1 MEDEL
6 LNKIIFGK
14 YKIIYEI
21 GKGQFSSV
29 FSSRNIINQN
39 YVALKIQEKSKKI
52 ESLKK
57 EAYYLFQLKGGEGI
71 PKIISFG
78 YSGKYEILIEQLLGK
93 SLLDLFKGNNNKKSR
108 LKDMIMVSIQLIE
121 RIQFIHSKYLL
132 HLDIKPNNFLI
143 GNPDSSLIYVI
154 DFGFAKKYRS
164 SRTGKHAQY
173 SKKSYFNGNLKY
185 SSVRTMNGIEP
196 SRRDDLESL
205 GYMLIY
211 LYNLKLPWNNLCAND
226 QNDLAQKI
234 YEFKKDIS
242 LDSLCQDTPKEIKE
256 YMKYVKSLKF
266 EEEPN
271 YEYLKN
277 IFLKMLQKYENQN
290 YFHFSWVNE
299 LLIKKVDYFSSNK
312 SSKRRRVSPFIKLIE
327 NKKSNSVFDIN
338 IDRISIKDKSKN
350 IEDKDKEHLKIKKNE
365 NLTTNNGKGLSDNSR
380 YNIKENRNFKNI
392 IINDEI
398 NTNKNNEKMRRR
410 IDFNLI
416 DKKFKKKDIF
426 FKNFITEHTSMKNSF
441 LENPNIYYKKKLSYI
456 NNLKNNSNISSGKKN
471 YKSNKNYK
479 NINYNFVI
487 KPYISNKTINIFS
500 NNQNKEKIYFYNRKM
515 NHNILSKKKIN
526 KFNSTNNINKY
537 KKLQTKI
544 IYKKVNKTNNNIN
557 LYKYNKFFYSRN
569 LKNLENL
576 QKNFFSS
583 NINYKRRFCNKVEI
597 NDL

>member
-1 MEDEL
+1 
-6 LNKIIFGK
+6 
-14 YKIIYEI
+14 
-21 GKGQFSSV
+21 
-29 FSSRNIINQN
+29 
-39 YVALKIQEKSKKI
+39 
-52 ESLKK
+52 
-57 EAYYLFQLKGGEGI
+57 
-71 PKIISFG
+71 
-78 YSGKYEILIEQLLGK
+78 
-93 SLLDLFKGNNNKKSR
+93 
-108 LKDMIMVSIQLIE
+108 MIMVSIQLIE

-211 LYNLKLPWNNLCAND
+211 LYNLKLPWNNICAND

-327 NKKSNSVFDIN
+327 NKKSNSDFDIN
-338 IDRISIKDKSKN
+338 INKISIA
-350 IEDKDKEHLKIKKNE
+350 L
-365 NLTTNNGKGLSDNSR
+365 
-380 YNIKENRNFKNI
+380 
-392 IINDEI
+392 
-398 NTNKNNEKMRRR
+398 
-410 IDFNLI
+410 
-416 DKKFKKKDIF
+416 
-426 FKNFITEHTSMKNSF
+426 
-441 LENPNIYYKKKLSYI
+441 
-456 NNLKNNSNISSGKKN
+456 
-471 YKSNKNYK
+471 
-479 NINYNFVI
+479 FV
-487 KPYISNKTINIFS
+487 
-500 NNQNKEKIYFYNRKM
+500 
-515 NHNILSKKKIN
+515 
-526 KFNSTNNINKY
+526 
-537 KKLQTKI
+537 
-544 IYKKVNKTNNNIN
+544 
-557 LYKYNKFFYSRN
+557 
-569 LKNLENL
+569 
-576 QKNFFSS
+576 FSS
-583 NINYKRRFCNKVEI
+583 SW
-597 NDL
+597 

>member
-1 MEDEL
+1 M
-6 LNKIIFGK
+6 
-14 YKIIYEI
+14 
-21 GKGQFSSV
+21 
-29 FSSRNIINQN
+29 
-39 YVALKIQEKSKKI
+39 KIQEKSKKI
-52 ESLKK
+52 ESLEK

-327 NKKSNSVFDIN
+327 NRKSNSVYDIN

-350 IEDKDKEHLKIKKNE
+350 TEDKDKEHLKIKKNE

-410 IDFNLI
+410 IDFNLN

-456 NNLKNNSNISSGKKN
+456 NNLKDNSNISSGK
-471 YKSNKNYK
+471 
-479 NINYNFVI
+479 
-487 KPYISNKTINIFS
+487 
-500 NNQNKEKIYFYNRKM
+500 
-515 NHNILSKKKIN
+515 
-526 KFNSTNNINKY
+526 
-537 KKLQTKI
+537 
-544 IYKKVNKTNNNIN
+544 
-557 LYKYNKFFYSRN
+557 
-569 LKNLENL
+569 
-576 QKNFFSS
+576 
-583 NINYKRRFCNKVEI
+583 
-597 NDL
+597 

>member
-52 ESLKK
+52 ESLEK

-426 FKNFITEHTSMKNSF
+426 FKNFITEQISMKNSF
-441 LENPNIYYKKKLSYI
+441 VENPNIYYKKKLSYI

-526 KFNSTNNINKY
+526 KFNSTNDINKH

-544 IYKKVNKTNNNIN
+544 IYKKLNKTNNNIN